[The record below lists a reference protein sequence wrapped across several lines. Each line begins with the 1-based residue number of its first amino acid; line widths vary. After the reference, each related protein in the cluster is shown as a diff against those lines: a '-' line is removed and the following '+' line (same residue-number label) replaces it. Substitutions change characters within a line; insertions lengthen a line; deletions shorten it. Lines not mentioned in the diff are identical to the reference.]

1 MRRQHGLTIIECLIA
16 MTILSIVVLVT
27 CHTLVAG
34 HQHVQYGDRMAAA
47 ARLGRDML
55 EEVTSRGYRDA
66 TTPLNFGPEIGE
78 ARAQFDDVDDYNG
91 YAEPAGA
98 LADFAGNG
106 YPDHDQFFS
115 RRVAVTP
122 ATHTV
127 VFKEKVTN
135 ANVPRDFPGVRVVV
149 TVRAANGEEWQFS
162 RLIPEPGL

>member
-27 CHTLVAG
+27 SHTLVAG
-34 HQHVQYGDRMAAA
+34 HQHVQYGDRITAS

-91 YAEPAGA
+91 YAEAAAA
-98 LADFAGNG
+98 LKDFAGNA
-106 YPDHDQFFS
+106 YPNHDQVFS
-115 RRVAVTP
+115 RRVSVTA

-127 VFKEKVTN
+127 VFKDKVTN
-135 ANVPRDFPGVRVVV
+135 ADVPRDFPGRRIVV
-149 TVRAANGEEWQFS
+149 TVRAANGQEWQFS
-162 RLIPEPGL
+162 RFVPEPGL